1 MPLAYHPI
9 KQTPAHSEGWLVVAL
24 RMSFETD
31 VPLPHF
37 GRGRS
42 IHSIIADRESDPK
55 RAAALARARRK
66 LASSMMENS
75 TAKHTLAS
83 LRLASG
89 HSQASLAAA
98 MGTQQSYIARLERN
112 GGDMQSSTIR
122 RMADALGVTCDQ
134 IIDAIEDNET
144 E

>member
-1 MPLAYHPI
+1 
-9 KQTPAHSEGWLVVAL
+9 
-24 RMSFETD
+24 
-31 VPLPHF
+31 
-37 GRGRS
+37 
-42 IHSIIADRESDPK
+42 
-55 RAAALARARRK
+55 
-66 LASSMMENS
+66 MENS